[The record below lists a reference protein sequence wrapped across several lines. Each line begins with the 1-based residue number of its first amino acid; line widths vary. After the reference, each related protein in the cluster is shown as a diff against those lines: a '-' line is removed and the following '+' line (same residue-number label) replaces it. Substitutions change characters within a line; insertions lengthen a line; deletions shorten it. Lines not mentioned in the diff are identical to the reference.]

1 MGKPKEETENE
12 KLQKDLEKKAT
23 TKFLDRVVIWMLATV
38 FFFTAAWSLL
48 NVFNITIQ
56 SEIIIGYFSFF
67 SLEGGISAIIT
78 IKKNKK
84 KQQENSYND
93 SMNYGY
99 MQQPEQSKRHYQD
112 EEEIYN
118 KPEQPEDEGEIK

>member
-1 MGKPKEETENE
+1 MSKNPEDEIQKDK

-48 NVFNITIQ
+48 NVFNIQIQ

-84 KQQENSYND
+84 LKQENSYND

-99 MQQPEQSKRHYQD
+99 QPEPSERYYKD
-112 EEEIYN
+112 EEIYD
-118 KPEQPEDEGEIK
+118 EPEDEGEK